1 MSQKIFFTNN
11 VGKTLEQLHDKLAPS
26 KTMILTDN
34 NVDEQYVT
42 PILSP
47 VLVGGPLEDIDI
59 MSINPGEEHK
69 NIDEVKNVWKF
80 FEEYGMTRS
89 SLLINI
95 GGGVITD
102 MGGFAASCYKRGI
115 RFINV
120 PTTIL
125 GAVDAAV
132 GGKTGVDFNGFK
144 NEIGVFNEA
153 EAVIISSWVFE
164 SLPHQERLSGFAEMM
179 KHAMLSSA
187 EDFDEILKINVID
200 NDFYEGVWLPLLE
213 KSVGVKRRIVKA
225 DPTEK
230 GLRKALNL
238 GHTAGHAFESF
249 ALKGGN
255 PIPHGYAVAWGLVVA
270 AVLSNVHRGLPSSIL
285 YRLASF
291 VKEKYGVFHI
301 TCDDYP
307 ELLEF
312 MHHDKKNLTADTVRF
327 TLLSDLGSPE
337 IDCSLSDEEISVGL
351 DVFRDLFGI

>member
-34 NVDEQYVT
+34 NIDEQYVT

-102 MGGFAASCYKRGI
+102 MGGFAASCFKRGI

-187 EDFDEILKINVID
+187 EDFDEILKIRIIRNLRIVQRRL
-200 NDFYEGVWLPLLE
+200 LPL
-213 KSVGVKRRIVKA
+213 KSLDPFVTEVFRVFQSSFCIHLILLLQEIGHHFGREILALDSAEQVGCRLVETDQLGEIDIGRAFTGNDKLA
-225 DPTEK
+225 TDTPQDETF
-230 GLRKALNL
+230 LN
-238 GHTAGHAFESF
+238 
-249 ALKGGN
+249 
-255 PIPHGYAVAWGLVVA
+255 
-270 AVLSNVHRGLPSSIL
+270 
-285 YRLASF
+285 
-291 VKEKYGVFHI
+291 FHI
-301 TCDDYP
+301 
-307 ELLEF
+307 
-312 MHHDKKNLTADTVRF
+312 R
-327 TLLSDLGSPE
+327 
-337 IDCSLSDEEISVGL
+337 
-351 DVFRDLFGI
+351 